1 MPIGRLVHGVW
12 HSSYG
17 RWIAAV
23 ERLGAARNEV
33 LQLPL
38 KIKNNGSMRAKA
50 SGGVASTVP
59 QVNRDGEDVTSRTSR
74 FAASSARVAVS
85 FLAIAVLSGCGM
97 SSLTS
102 GIGGSVFGGGSTTAS
117 APKRITEEGMLTA
130 AKANSAGSGLS
141 EIAHGCPRFQV
152 WPRDH
157 HVTIYEPGR
166 IGDGLAVM
174 HRGEITKTA
183 RECSVAGN
191 RVTVKYGF
199 SGRVLLGPRGKSGRV
214 VLPVKVFAT
223 DSKRDRIANDQATIE
238 VNVGL
243 EQPIGY
249 FSSVRTVSFD
259 VPEGSRPGEI
269 DIFVGFDRNAPGA
282 G

>member
-1 MPIGRLVHGVW
+1 M
-12 HSSYG
+12 
-17 RWIAAV
+17 
-23 ERLGAARNEV
+23 
-33 LQLPL
+33 LQLL
-38 KIKNNGSMRAKA
+38 FKIKNNGSQRADM
-50 SGGVASTVP
+50 SGGVAPCAPGT
-59 QVNRDGEDVTSRTSR
+59 NWDGEDVTSRRPS
-74 FAASSARVAVS
+74 FSAAGARMASMAIVLVA
-85 FLAIAVLSGCGM
+85 LTGCGM

-102 GIGGSVFGGGSTTAS
+102 GIGGSVFGGGNTTSA
-117 APKRITEEGMLTA
+117 APKRVTEEGMLTA

-183 RECSVAGN
+183 RECSVTGN

-199 SGRVLLGPRGKSGRV
+199 SGRVLLGPRGKSGSV
-214 VLPVKVFAT
+214 VLPVKVFVT
-223 DSKRDRIANDQATIE
+223 DSKRDRIANDQATVE

-243 EQPIGY
+243 DQPIGY
-249 FSSVRTVSFD
+249 FSAVRTVTFNI
-259 VPEGSRPGEI
+259 PEGSRPGEI